1 MALPGPAARLIVR
14 ELPRPGESARL
25 DPAEAAHARAFRLQP
40 GDRVVLLDGTGR
52 IAEAVVRVSEPGS
65 LEVAVDAWREADPE
79 LSPLTILVCGVRPER
94 LDWIAEK
101 ATELGASRIV
111 LVVSERVQSFRAHPS
126 RIERMEKVARAAAK
140 QSESARWPEIAG
152 PVEFERALSVSAAN
166 RFLLDPSGEPFPK
179 ALEPGASALLV
190 GPEGGWS
197 DAERS
202 LSLERGWKAVSLP
215 AGKLRSE
222 TAAVAGLTMLR
233 SALGRSR

>member
-1 MALPGPAARLIVR
+1 MGLPGPAPRLIVR
-14 ELPRPGESARL
+14 ELPRPGERALL
-25 DPAEAAHARAFRLQP
+25 DAAEAAHARAFRLRP
-40 GDRVVLLDGTGR
+40 GDRVFLLDGTGR
-52 IAEAVVRVSEPGS
+52 IAEAVVSASEPGS
-65 LEVAVDAWREADPE
+65 LEVAVEAWREPSPE
-79 LSPLTILVCGVRPER
+79 AFQVTILVCGVRPER

-126 RIERMEKVARAAAK
+126 RITRMEKVARAAAK

-152 PVEFERALSVSAAN
+152 PVDFGRALSVSAVN
-166 RFLLDPSGEPFPK
+166 RLLLDPSGEPFPK
-179 ALEPGASALLV
+179 TLEPGASALLV

-202 LSLERGWKAVSLP
+202 LSLERGWRPISLP
-215 AGKLRSE
+215 AGKLRTE

-233 SALGRSR
+233 SVLGRGR

>member
-1 MALPGPAARLIVR
+1 MALPGPAARLIVPS
-14 ELPRPGESARL
+14 LPKPGESATL
-25 DPAEAAHARAFRLQP
+25 DASEAAHARAFRLQP
-40 GDRVVLLDGTGR
+40 GDRVALLDGTGR

-65 LEVAVDAWREADPE
+65 LEVVVESWRESAE
-79 LSPLTILVCGVRPER
+79 EASQVTILVCGVRPER

-111 LVVSERVQSFRAHPS
+111 LVVSERVQSFRAHPA

-152 PVEFERALSVSAAN
+152 PVDFTRALSVSAAN
-166 RFLLDPSGEPFPK
+166 RFLLDPAGEPFPK

-190 GPEGGWS
+190 GPEGGFT

-202 LSLERGWKAVSLP
+202 LSLERGWRPISLP

-222 TAAVAGLTMLR
+222 TAAVAGLTLLR
-233 SALGRSR
+233 SALARSR

>member
-1 MALPGPAARLIVR
+1 MALPGPAARLIVSS
-14 ELPRPGESARL
+14 LPKPGEIARL
-25 DPAEAAHARAFRLQP
+25 DADEAAHARAFRLRP

-52 IAEAVVRVSEPGS
+52 IAEAVVRPSEPGS
-65 LEVAVDAWREADPE
+65 LEVAVDAWRESAPE
-79 LSPLTILVCGVRPER
+79 ASPVTILVCGVRPER

-111 LVVSERVQSFRAHPS
+111 LVVSERVQSFRALPS

-140 QSESARWPEIAG
+140 QSESPRWPEVTG
-152 PVEFERALSVSAAN
+152 PVDFERALSVSATN
-166 RFLLDPSGEPFPK
+166 RFLLDPSGEAFPK
-179 ALEPGASALLV
+179 VLEPGASALLV

-202 LSLERGWKAVSLP
+202 LSLERGWKPVSLP
-215 AGKLRSE
+215 TGKLRSE

-233 SALGRSR
+233 SALGLGR